1 MKKSI
6 SAALMAVALAT
17 ALAFSGIP
25 LAFGT
30 GDGQPEPREG
40 EAAAQASIVDQGDF
54 GDGNALH
61 WALDDAGTLTITGTG
76 KMTTALADAPWYSKL
91 NLIQKVVV
99 GEGVTSVG
107 TYAFYTDDLAM
118 SCPVKSVELPSTV
131 TSIGR
136 AAFSGCGEL
145 AQITLPEGLAS
156 IGMSAFLGCRN
167 LSLTQLP
174 AGLTSIGAQAFGG
187 CSALALTQ
195 LPAGLTSIEQ
205 ATFDT
210 CTSLVGLD
218 IPAGVT
224 SIGKEAF
231 AGCGN
236 LTELVFHSAT
246 APTLGQDAFSD
257 CPKLSIRIPVGA
269 TGYDGAGWP
278 ADMIEWPLVIQAAD
292 DPAGEA
298 KPAEAKVG
306 DAPATAAKPGT
317 AVTLAAYPKT
327 GFRLK
332 SWTAEPVDLQIKDG
346 TFTMPASQV
355 TVKPVFQDVSALTF
369 SVTVKGAYGDT
380 TGAGSY
386 VAGDVVRIDAGT
398 RDGYRFKDWV
408 SSDGVVFAD
417 SRRAATTF
425 VMPDHAVSVT
435 ARWEEVPPPSSGDDS
450 EEPIDPVPE
459 NPEGPMEDPTD
470 KPDKPDEPAT
480 PGTSGDNNGGNGTG
494 DGSASGGDGAAPAES
509 ALTAG
514 MPQTGDGSTA
524 ATALALLALVSA
536 AVAYSAHRKQQPI
549 QAKMDSRKH

>member
-30 GDGQPEPREG
+30 GDEQSDPREG
-40 EAAAQASIVDQGDF
+40 DAAAQASIVDQGDF
-54 GDGNALH
+54 GTGNALH

-76 KMTTALADAPWYSKL
+76 AMTTSLADAPWYSSI
-91 NLIQKVVV
+91 NLIQKVIV

-107 TYAFYTDDLAM
+107 TYAFYTDDPAM

-145 AQITLPEGLAS
+145 AQITLPEGLTS

-167 LSLTQLP
+167 LSLAHLP

-205 ATFDT
+205 ATFDA
-210 CTSLVGLD
+210 CAGLVKLD
-218 IPAGVT
+218 IPASVAR
-224 SIGKEAF
+224 IGKEAF
-231 AGCGN
+231 SGCSN
-236 LTELVFHSAT
+236 LTELAFASAT
-246 APTLGQDAFSD
+246 APALGQDVFSG

-278 ADMIEWPLVIQAAD
+278 TDMIEWPLVIQAAD

-298 KPAEAKVG
+298 KPAEAAVG
-306 DAPATAAKPGT
+306 GAAATAAKPGET
-317 AVTLAAYPKT
+317 VALTAYPKT

-332 SWTAEPVDLQIKDG
+332 SWVTEPADLQVKNG
-346 TFTMPASQV
+346 AFTMPAGQV
-355 TVKPVFQDVSALTF
+355 TVKPVFQDVSAHTF
-369 SVTVKGAYGDT
+369 TVTVKGAYGDAAGT
-380 TGAGSY
+380 GSY

-398 RDGYRFKDWV
+398 REGYRFKDWV

-417 SRRAATTF
+417 SRRASTTF

-435 ARWEEVPPPSSGDDS
+435 ARWEEVPPPSTGDDPQ
-450 EEPIDPVPE
+450 EPIDPVPE

-470 KPDKPDEPAT
+470 KPDKPDEPAA
-480 PGTSGDNNGGNGTG
+480 PGTSGDGNGTG
-494 DGSASGGDGAAPAES
+494 DGGGSGTAPAGS

-514 MPQTGDGSTA
+514 MPQTGDSSTA
-524 ATALALLALVSA
+524 ATALVLLALASA
-536 AVAYSAHRKQQPI
+536 AVAYSAYRKQQPI
-549 QAKMDSRKH
+549 QAKVDSRKH